1 MTKKLNLDTIIIII
15 LYFVLIGVISHA
27 ITILLDPPTSF
38 EENQRMNDVRLP
50 SFTLVSIVKWFLDLQ
65 LRKYQIFILN
75 TSFITVC

>member
-50 SFTLVSIVKWFLDLQ
+50 SFTLVSIVK
-65 LRKYQIFILN
+65 
-75 TSFITVC
+75 